1 MLVPVLL
8 FFVGFALLI
17 KGGDWFVDGSVG
29 IARRF
34 HLPELLIGATI
45 VSIGTTLPE
54 VMVST
59 QAAMQGNAGIS
70 YGNAI
75 GSIICN
81 TSLIAAITVS
91 VSPGKVQPKSFILP
105 TAFFF
110 AAALSYAGV
119 AWTLGR
125 FTRWMGLLYLAVF
138 AVYMVLSVAQ
148 MKKNPALAEEGG
160 EEASD
165 AKERSFAIELLLLVV
180 GAVAI
185 ALGARFLVDN
195 GTKIAAA
202 LGVPDSVIG
211 LTMVALGTSLPEL
224 ITAITSLMKG
234 HGSLSLGNIIGANLF
249 NIVLVSGASIAI
261 SPFAIP
267 AEKTVLGGINSSLVI
282 DLPIMLAVMAILCL
296 PALKKGELK
305 RWQGITLLC
314 VYAAFT
320 VYQFVS

>member
-8 FFVGFALLI
+8 FFVGFGLLI
-17 KGGDWFVDGSVG
+17 KGGDCFVDGSVG

-54 VMVST
+54 VMVSS
-59 QAAMQGNAGIS
+59 QAALEGNAGIS

-81 TSLIAAITVS
+81 TSLIAAITIAL
-91 VSPGKVQPKSFILP
+91 SPGKVNPKSFSLP

-110 AAALSYAGV
+110 AAAVSYALI
-119 AWTLGR
+119 AYAAGR
-125 FTRWMGLLYLAVF
+125 FQRWMGFAYLCVF
-138 AVYMVLSVAQ
+138 VAYMIVSTVQ
-148 MKKNPALAEEGG
+148 MKKYPELAVEE
-160 EEASD
+160 EEETD
-165 AKERSFAIELLLLVV
+165 GKGRSFMMELALLVI
-180 GAVAI
+180 GAAAI
-185 ALGARFLVDN
+185 AVGARFLVDN

-224 ITAITSLMKG
+224 ITAITSLVKG

-249 NIVLVSGASIAI
+249 NIILVSGTAISI

-267 AEKTVLGGINSSLVI
+267 AEKTIAGGVNSSLVI
-282 DLPIMLAVMAILCL
+282 DIPVMLAVMAIMCL
-296 PALKKGELK
+296 PALFKGRLK
-305 RWQGITLLC
+305 RWQGILLLG

-320 VYQFVS
+320 VYQFVF